1 MYHLVLQN
9 GPNRTLK
16 RPVSQAKT
24 GCFATPFGMYLQPL
38 DNQPLAKAYQPM
50 AIFE

>member
-1 MYHLVLQN
+1 MYHLALQN

-24 GCFATPFGMYLQPL
+24 GRFAMPFDMYLQPL
-38 DNQPLAKAYQPM
+38 DNQPFAKMHLAM
-50 AIFE
+50 AVFE